1 MRYVWE
7 NTWLNNNNSKTAHFL
22 LWNLARVQYIYPSK
36 SEVRQTH
43 PNRVRW
49 SCRYGGEEFF
59 PRAAP
64 ASVTSHLYLHS
75 SHECTADTSKVLSE
89 NAYIQ
94 QIFAEG
100 TDVPDNNPG
109 IGEPVEKSTDKFPFL
124 KQLTFYQERC
134 SITNLR
140 SAREKIR
147 VWRDRWSEKD
157 HLRR

>member
-1 MRYVWE
+1 M
-7 NTWLNNNNSKTAHFL
+7 NNNNSETAHFL
-22 LWNLARVQYIYPSK
+22 LWNLARVQYIYLSK

-43 PNRVRW
+43 PNGVRW

-75 SHECTADTSKVLSE
+75 SHKCTADISYMLSE
-89 NAYIQ
+89 KAYIQ

-100 TDVPDNNPG
+100 TDVLDNNPG
-109 IGEPVEKSTDKFPFL
+109 VGEPVEKSTDKVPVL
-124 KQLTFYQERC
+124 KQLTFYQGRC
-134 SITNLR
+134 SITSLR

-147 VWRDRWSEKD
+147 V
-157 HLRR
+157 